1 MEFQEAAEIV
11 RTWEETVNTAE
22 IERLLDLSHPEIELV
37 GPRGSAFGRD
47 MLRDWLARAGL
58 SLETQRCFAR
68 GETVVNEQLG
78 VWRALT
84 TGDVMTGDIVS
95 QAKLASHYRVKNGQ
109 VSYVARYDTLQE
121 AFEQSGLSKADEVQL
136 RFVSGASVRS

>member
-1 MEFQEAAEIV
+1 MKLQEAAEIV

-22 IERLLDLSHPEIELV
+22 VERLLDLSHPEIELV

-78 VWRALT
+78 VWRDLT
-84 TGDVMTGDIVS
+84 TRDVMTGDIVS

>member
-1 MEFQEAAEIV
+1 MKLQEAAEIV
-11 RTWEETVNTAE
+11 RTCEETVNTAE
-22 IERLLDLSHPEIELV
+22 VERLLDLSHSEIELV

-47 MLRDWLARAGL
+47 ALKDWLARAGL
-58 SLETQRCFAR
+58 SLETWRCFAR

-78 VWRALT
+78 VWRDLT

-95 QAKLASHYRVKNGQ
+95 QARLASYYRVENGQ

-136 RFVSGASVRS
+136 RFVSDLSTQS